1 MVSINNIQVYY
12 KVCFQKVKAFRFLFH
27 FLFFKLKEAVHEY
40 PDFWHEKV
48 L

>member
-27 FLFFKLKEAVHEY
+27 FLFFQTKGGS
-40 PDFWHEKV
+40 P
-48 L
+48 